1 MSTLEL
7 KNEIIKKLQDIEDVP
22 FLESL
27 KALLSK
33 REKANYLELDD
44 ELLQELAL
52 AKEAAENG
60 NYITQE
66 ALDKKMNAWLGK
78 K

>member
-1 MSTLEL
+1 MSTLDL
-7 KNEIIKKLQDIEDVP
+7 KNEIIKKLQEIEDVP

-52 AKEAAENG
+52 AKEDAENG

-66 ALDKKMNAWLGK
+66 ALGKKMDAWLGK